1 MNPADWK
8 RLSVVGDGA
17 ALDIEGVDVWWH
29 EWRRLDIGTLT
40 VRHPSHPHQRHV
52 LRPYAIVPEDD
63 PILFCAGELSN
74 CVWCFHVPAN
84 GQPGWTCR
92 GMTVNE
98 RLNASALSDAFD
110 AAIRAGQ
117 EKRAQDILIATGLRP
132 HQATETVAAT
142 LANPETY
149 GF

>member
-1 MNPADWK
+1 MNSADWK
-8 RLSVVGDGA
+8 LLSVVGDGA

-40 VRHPSHPHQRHV
+40 VPHPSYPDQRHT
-52 LRPYAIVPEDD
+52 LRPYAIVPEAD

-74 CVWCFHVPAN
+74 CVWCFHVPAS
-84 GQPGWTCR
+84 GQPSRTCK

-98 RLNASALSDAFD
+98 RLYAMTLLEAFD
-110 AAIRAGQ
+110 AAIRAREG
-117 EKRAQDILIATGLRP
+117 KRAQDILIATGLRP
-132 HQATETVAAT
+132 HQATETVAMT
-142 LANPETY
+142 LANPETH